1 MYREEHINK
10 KIEQV
15 ITEAK
20 AKLAKGDKKGTL
32 LPNVI
37 GFGMLFIYTYRLLEK
52 SNSMLLCVP
61 FRIP

>member
-37 GFGMLFIYTYRLLEK
+37 GCGMLLIHIDYLKK